1 MRNGQVHLVAVSRWK
16 EQLVAVI
23 MKMGGA
29 RHVSNDRDRHLL
41 V

>member
-1 MRNGQVHLVAVSRWK
+1 MGRCTWWQSVGGK

-29 RHVSNDRDRHLL
+29 RHVSNDRDRHL
-41 V
+41 VV